1 MEILSQE
8 TLIVVGQELNQFC
21 SKGDEVFVSLLNL
34 EVLPLYVPQD
44 FENLG
49 NTQAL
54 SIPHLAEGNLKLPK
68 DP

>member
-8 TLIVVGQELNQFC
+8 TLIVVGQELNQSC

-34 EVLPLYVPQD
+34 EVLPLYMPQD